1 MSLAVIGLFLT
12 STTHVACRAP
22 VSRAQATKLYVEVLL
37 TRSFKFCVLDCR
49 LQPVLCDIFQLYYV
63 FELLSLLLCVI
74 HLLIMTFCSYISTL
88 LALNSSISDCDMLV
102 EITVLLKID

>member
-1 MSLAVIGLFLT
+1 M
-12 STTHVACRAP
+12 
-22 VSRAQATKLYVEVLL
+22 
-37 TRSFKFCVLDCR
+37 
-49 LQPVLCDIFQLYYV
+49 FQLYYV

-74 HLLIMTFCSYISTL
+74 HLLIVKSNTFCSYISTL